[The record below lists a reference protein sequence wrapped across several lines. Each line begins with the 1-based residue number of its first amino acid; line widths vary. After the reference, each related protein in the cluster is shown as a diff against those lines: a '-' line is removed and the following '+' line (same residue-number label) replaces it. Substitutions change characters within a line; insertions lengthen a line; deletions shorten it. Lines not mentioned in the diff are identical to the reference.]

1 MTKRVLLGV
10 LVIVAVGAYL
20 LIGGAGPSYRVQ
32 AVFDSAEGMV
42 PGQLVKIAGVPVGSV
57 TSVKLEP
64 GPTALIEMSIRR
76 RFAPFHT
83 DAHCQILPEGLIS
96 ENFVQCNP
104 GSPDQPTLSAAEGDR
119 IPTVPLTQTTDP
131 ETLQDLLNL
140 FSIPTDQ
147 RLAVLINELG
157 IGTAGRGADINAIL
171 RRANPTLA
179 QGDRVLG
186 ILDSQNQQ
194 LADAVT
200 QTDDV
205 VHQLGRN
212 SGSISSFVSRAATV
226 ASTTASHRVALADA
240 VKLLPALLTQLR
252 QNLQPIDQVAL
263 EGAPL
268 LSDLRTAAPQLTRLT
283 YTLPRFVS
291 LGTPALQSLASAA
304 RQGEEAVP
312 AAKPIVE
319 LLQAF
324 AATGRPVL
332 ASLSQLFSSAR
343 NGGAIESLL
352 HLLYSLATD
361 AADYDST
368 SHLITA
374 LIIPFPACIAD
385 PGALGCDH
393 QYDAPD
399 QGEEPINNATAPTTA
414 KTSTHSSSPL
424 PLSGLGSLLH
434 YLLK

>member
-1 MTKRVLLGV
+1 MTKRLLLGAV
-10 LVIVAVGAYL
+10 VIVALGAYL
-20 LIGGAGPSYRVQ
+20 LIGGSGPSYRVQ
-32 AVFDSAEGMV
+32 AIFDSAEGMV

-57 TSVKLEP
+57 TTVKLEP
-64 GPTALIEMSIRR
+64 GPTALIEMSIKR
-76 RFAPFHT
+76 RFAPFHA
-83 DAHCQILPEGLIS
+83 DAQCQILPEGLIS

-104 GSPDQPTLSAAEGDR
+104 GSPDQPSLSAAGGDR
-119 IPTVPLTQTTDP
+119 LPTVPLTQTSDP

-186 ILDSQNQQ
+186 ILDSQNQR

-205 VHQLGRN
+205 VHQLGQN

-226 ASTTASHRVALADA
+226 ASTTASHRAALADA
-240 VKLLPALLTQLR
+240 VKLLPGLLGQIR
-252 QNLQPIDQVAL
+252 QNLAPIDQVAL

-268 LSDLRTAAPQLTRLT
+268 LSELQAAAPQLTRLT
-283 YTLPRFVS
+283 YTLPRFAS
-291 LGTPALQSLASAA
+291 LGTPALQSLAHAA
-304 RQGEEAVP
+304 RQGEGAVR

-319 LLQAF
+319 LLHGF

-332 ASLSQLFSSAR
+332 ASLDQLFISAR
-343 NGGAIESLL
+343 NSGAIESVL

-414 KTSTHSSSPL
+414 TTSSHGSSPS
-424 PLSGLGSLLH
+424 PLSGLSSLLN